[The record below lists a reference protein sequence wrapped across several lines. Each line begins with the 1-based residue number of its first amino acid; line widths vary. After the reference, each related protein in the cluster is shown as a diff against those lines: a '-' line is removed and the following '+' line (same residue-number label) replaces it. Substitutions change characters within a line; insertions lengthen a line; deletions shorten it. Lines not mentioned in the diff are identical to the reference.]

1 MSHFNSPK
9 SLLVSLGFLVAVGVA
24 PAFAPSAQAFG
35 LGGGTA
41 ADVKSQQAIRD
52 LYTEFVTAWNKHDV
66 AAMASRW
73 AIDGDQVEPDGQV
86 AKGRD
91 EVTALLT
98 RQHGTVFK
106 NTTLTLTVKS
116 VWMISDTVALVDG
129 TYELSGA
136 LLPDGTPIP
145 PRKGMLTSVL
155 MQEKNTWAIA
165 ASRLMVPTVLPYKP
179 KLPTS
184 PADAAAPKQP

>member
-1 MSHFNSPK
+1 MSQHSIPK
-9 SLLVSLGFLVAVGVA
+9 SLLVSLGFLVAVGAA
-24 PAFAPSAQAFG
+24 PAVAPSAFAFG

-52 LYTEFVTAWNKHDV
+52 LYGDFVKAWNKHDV
-66 AAMASRW
+66 ETMAARW

-91 EVTALLT
+91 EVAALLK
-98 RQHGTVFK
+98 RQHTGVFK

-116 VWMISDTVALVDG
+116 VWMISDNVALVDG
-129 TYELSGA
+129 TYELTGA
-136 LLPDGTPIP
+136 QEPDGTAVPA
-145 PRKGMLTSVL
+145 RKGMLTSVL
-155 MQEKNTWAIA
+155 IQERDTWSIA
-165 ASRLMVPTVLPYKP
+165 ASRLMVPTVLPYKS
-179 KLPTS
+179 KLPAS

>member
-1 MSHFNSPK
+1 MSTLRTIRTS
-9 SLLVSLGFLVAVGVA
+9 LVSLAFVAAVSGLVL
-24 PAFAPSAQAFG
+24 APSAHGFG

-41 ADVKSQQAIRD
+41 ADVKATEAIRA
-52 LYTEFVTAWNKHDV
+52 LYTEFVKDWNKHDV
-66 AAMASRW
+66 EAMAARW
-73 AIDGDQVEPDGQV
+73 AIDGDAVEPDGQV

-98 RQHGTVFK
+98 RQHNGVFK
-106 NTTLTLTVKS
+106 NTTLTLDVKT

-129 TYELSGA
+129 TYELTGA
-136 LLPDGTPIP
+136 TLPDGTTVP

-155 MQEKNTWAIA
+155 ILEKDTWSIA
-165 ASRLMVPTVLPYKP
+165 ASRLMVPTVLPYKSRIP
-179 KLPTS
+179 VS

>member
-1 MSHFNSPK
+1 MNYLSTPK
-9 SLLVSLGFLVAVGVA
+9 SFLVSFGFLVAMGAA
-24 PAFAPSAQAFG
+24 PALSPSAHAFG

-52 LYTEFVTAWNKHDV
+52 LYTEFVKAWNKHDV
-66 AAMASRW
+66 ETMAARW

-91 EVTALLT
+91 EVAALLKK
-98 RQHGTVFK
+98 QHDGVFK
-106 NTTLTLTVKS
+106 GTTLDLIVKG
-116 VWMISDTVALVDG
+116 VWMISDDVALVDG
-129 TYELSGA
+129 TYELTGA
-136 LLPDGTPIP
+136 RLPDGTPVP
-145 PRKGMLTSVL
+145 ARKGMLTSIL
-155 MQEKNTWAIA
+155 IQERKTWSIA

-179 KLPTS
+179 RSPAS